1 MSIAP
6 ETLINLTADIVSAH
20 VSNNSV
26 STGDLPHLIQ
36 SVHAALAA
44 AQNPPMP
51 ALEDKPQGAVS
62 ARASV
67 KRDYL
72 VSMIDGKR
80 YKMLRRHLNQ
90 NGYTPESY
98 REAFGLPKD
107 YPMVAASYAET
118 RRDLAKQIG
127 LGRKPRSPKE
137 PVATP
142 AKKPRGRKPKVQA
155 EA

>member
-1 MSIAP
+1 MSIDP

-20 VSNNSV
+20 VSHNSV

-36 SVHAALAA
+36 SVHAALTAV
-44 AQNPPMP
+44 QNPSMP
-51 ALEDKPQGAVS
+51 AQADKKQGAVS

-80 YKMLRRHLNQ
+80 YKMLRRHLSQ

-98 REAFGLPKD
+98 REAFDLPKD

-118 RRDLAKQIG
+118 RRDLAKKIG

-137 PVATP
+137 QVATP
-142 AKKPRGRKPKVQA
+142 AKKSRGRKPKAPV
-155 EA
+155 EG